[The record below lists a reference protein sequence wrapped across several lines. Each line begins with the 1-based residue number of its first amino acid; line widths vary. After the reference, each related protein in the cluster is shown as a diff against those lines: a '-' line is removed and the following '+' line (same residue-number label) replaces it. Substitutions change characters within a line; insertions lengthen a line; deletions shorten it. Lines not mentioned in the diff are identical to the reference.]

1 MVWELISMNKSSL
14 IEFLKHKTELFTQF
28 SDEQLDTLV
37 QGASQRTYEENEG
50 IVEFGEEARFLGV
63 LLDGEAVAS
72 VTNNLGEQNILLTMK
87 PGDIINLISM
97 MTGELNPSDII
108 ATSQCRVLVIPQT
121 VFASTILTHLPAVQ
135 MISRMMSKLLHK
147 FTIDEEGREMAAK
160 AFGKKRDVYG
170 FKLQSTEP
178 IKIMVIN
185 CGATS
190 LKYNLYNTADESLN
204 VTGRII
210 RLGSDQAKHIYSY
223 AEGEIETDLG
233 AMDHD
238 QAFTL
243 MFEQI
248 TDKKTGVIDSP
259 HEVALVGHRVV
270 HGGSEFDTPA
280 VITDDVIS
288 KIEELSALAPQH
300 NPHNLM
306 GIRKGKNF
314 FIDSLHVA
322 VFDTSFHH
330 TMPAYA
336 YLYGIPY
343 EFYEENKIR
352 RYGFHGMS
360 HGYASLKAA
369 EVLKRPFNKLE
380 IITCHLENTASL
392 CAVDH
397 GRSVDTT
404 MGLSPTEG
412 LIMGTRCGDIDPSVI
427 FKLMRDRN
435 LNVDELETLL
445 NRESGLKGLSGISK
459 SMADI
464 MTAAEQGDHRALLAF
479 KAFCYKIRKYIGS
492 YVAAM
497 EGLDALV
504 FTGWLGQTDHGVRSQ
519 AVQGL
524 ECMGIVI
531 DGEKNKQ
538 ASQSRDPMVIS
549 PDDAKV
555 VVMVVPTDEERMI
568 ARDALKTMTYHAMTH
583 VLKRQHAPLMV
594 EVSAHHIHLT
604 QEHVEN
610 LFGKGHTLTPKAEL
624 SQPGQFAC
632 EEQVN
637 LIGPKGRV
645 ERVRVLGPV
654 RKETQVEISM
664 TEQFQLGIQPPIRA
678 SGNLINTPGVTLEGP
693 EGHVTI
699 DKGVICA
706 LRHIHMSPQDAID
719 YGLHDR
725 DMVRVKVHGDR
736 ELIFG
741 DVLVR
746 VNPSYRLAMH
756 IDTDEANAAHIKN
769 GATGHITD
777 IQFRI

>member
-1 MVWELISMNKSSL
+1 MNKKAL
-14 IEFLKHKTELFTQF
+14 IEFLKTKSELFSEF
-28 SDEQLDTLV
+28 DDDRLKTLIK
-37 QGASQRTYEENEG
+37 GSSQRTYEENEG
-50 IVEFGEEARFLGV
+50 IAEFGEEARFLGV
-63 LLDGEAVAS
+63 LLDGTAVAS
-72 VTNNLGEQNILLTMK
+72 VTNNLGEQHVLLTMV
-87 PGDIINLISM
+87 PGDIINLIPM
-97 MTGELNPSDII
+97 MTGDLNPSDTI
-108 ATSQCRVLVIPQT
+108 AVSQCRVLVIPQA
-121 VFASTILTHLPAVQ
+121 VFAETILTHLPTVQ
-135 MISRMMSKLLHK
+135 LVSRLMSRLLHK
-147 FTIDEEGREMAAK
+147 FTMDEEGREMAAK
-160 AFGKKRDVYG
+160 AFSKKKDLYG
-170 FKLQSTEP
+170 FKLKSTEP

-190 LKYNLYNTADESLN
+190 LKYNLYNTADETLN
-204 VTGRII
+204 VTGRIL
-210 RLGSDQAKHIYSY
+210 RLGSDQARHVYTY
-223 AEGEIETDLG
+223 AEGEIDTQLG
-233 AMDHD
+233 PMDHNG
-238 QAFTL
+238 AFSL
-243 MFEQI
+243 MFKQL
-248 TDKKTGVIDSP
+248 TDKKTGVINSP
-259 HEVALVGHRVV
+259 HDVTLVGHRVV
-270 HGGSEFDTPA
+270 HGGSEFETPA
-280 VITDDVIS
+280 VITEEVTRQ
-288 KIEELSALAPQH
+288 IEELSDLAPQH
-300 NPHNLM
+300 NPYNLM
-306 GIRKGKNF
+306 GIRKGKDF
-314 FIDSLHVA
+314 FIDALHVA

-343 EFYEENKIR
+343 EFYEEHKIR

-360 HGYASLKAA
+360 HAYSSLKAA

-392 CAVDH
+392 CAIDH

-435 LNVDELETLL
+435 LSVDELETLL

-459 SMADI
+459 SMEDI
-464 MTAAEQGDHRALLAF
+464 MAAAGQGDQRALLAF
-479 KAFCYKIRKYIGS
+479 KAFCYRIRKYIGS

-504 FTGWLGQTDHGVRSQ
+504 FTGWLGQSDFGVRGQ

-531 DGEKNKQ
+531 DDKKNKE
-538 ASQSRDPMVIS
+538 ASQCTEPMIIS
-549 PDDAKV
+549 PDDARV
-555 VVMVVPTDEERMI
+555 IVMVVPTDEERMI
-568 ARDALKTMTYHAMTH
+568 ARDALKTMNYHAMTH
-583 VLKRQHAPLMV
+583 VLKRQHAPLTV

-604 QEHVEN
+604 QEHVEA
-610 LFGKGHTLTPKAEL
+610 LFGEGHTLTPKADL

-654 RKETQVEISM
+654 RNETQVEISM

-693 EGHVTI
+693 AGQVTI
-699 DKGVICA
+699 DQGVICA
-706 LRHIHMSPQDAID
+706 LRHIHMSPQDATD
-719 YGLHDR
+719 FGLHDR
-725 DMVRVKVHGDR
+725 DVVRVKVHGDR

-746 VNPSYRLAMH
+746 VNPSYKLAMH
-756 IDTDEANAAHIKN
+756 IDTDEANAGHIKN
-769 GATGHITD
+769 GVTGHITD